1 MSKKVLALGGGS
13 SFSLLLFFS
22 AMAYFVYGTVDGA
35 IAIFVYDAVISLASY
50 LGFVPFVGWLLY
62 WFVASQM
69 VTPFVLDL
77 TGIGATW
84 LTSLIFWIGF
94 VFSIIFC
101 AITTIMALAMLHIKI
116 EIT

>member
-13 SFSLLLFFS
+13 SFSLLLLFS
-22 AMAYFVYGTVDGA
+22 AIAYFVYGTLDGA
-35 IAIFVYDAVISLASY
+35 IAIFIYDAVISLASY

-62 WFVASQM
+62 WFVASA
-69 VTPFVLDL
+69 VTTFVLDL
-77 TGIGATW
+77 TGIGVTW

-94 VFSIIFC
+94 VFSFIFC
-101 AITTIMALAMLHIKI
+101 AITTIIALAWLNIKI